1 MVLKINNCFSG
12 PAKDLTRDNL
22 MKQLTG
28 PFQFRKTSGN
38 VVPNQLPLLR
48 KPKMV
53 QYDIEVEIT
62 VRESLTIVW

>member
-1 MVLKINNCFSG
+1 MVLKINNCFNG
-12 PAKDLTRDNL
+12 PVKGLARDNL

-28 PFQFRKTSGN
+28 PFQLKKPSGN
-38 VVPNQLPLLR
+38 VIPNQLLLLR